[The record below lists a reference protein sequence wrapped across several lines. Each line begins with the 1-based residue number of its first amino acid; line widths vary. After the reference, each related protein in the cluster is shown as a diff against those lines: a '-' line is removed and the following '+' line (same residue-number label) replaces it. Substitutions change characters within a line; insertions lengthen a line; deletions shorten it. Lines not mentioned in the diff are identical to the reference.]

1 MRRKDLA
8 SEEQRISRNELLSAG
23 AEQLDPSKLYL
34 FYAVRA
40 ATLVA
45 WTSVLAAI
53 LPLLDRHVSDVQ
65 RKNGLLRMSRTDR
78 PFCDDFIQTAIHFD
92 AKEGCCKY
100 SEKNAVNLDNISE
113 FVTQKIRRKI

>member
-1 MRRKDLA
+1 MKN
-8 SEEQRISRNELLSAG
+8 SELVEMNSFRLVLHEVG
-23 AEQLDPSKLYL
+23 PSKLYL
-34 FYAVRA
+34 FYAVGA

-78 PFCDDFIQTAIHFD
+78 PFCDDFIQTAIHFE

-100 SEKNAVNLDNISE
+100 KKRMRSI
-113 FVTQKIRRKI
+113 